1 MHLLSELRL
10 SENYNGVAQFLHLF
24 PSQSVLGS
32 EYICGMIHCMIGYVL
47 DYFKN
52 DVHFHSIAPLPSGSS
67 RKNLEILSYNINE
80 SYHNFSGI
88 QELCD
93 SYNLAN
99 REYFFDRSPRNFD
112 AILGLYRT
120 GKLHLSQGVSHLL
133 SSLGYFLAV
142 FWASFC
148 DF

>member
-1 MHLLSELRL
+1 M
-10 SENYNGVAQFLHLF
+10 F
-24 PSQSVLGS
+24 
-32 EYICGMIHCMIGYVL
+32 
-47 DYFKN
+47 
-52 DVHFHSIAPLPSGSS
+52 
-67 RKNLEILSYNINE
+67 YNINE

-148 DF
+148 DFWTFLRGWYKTLMLFWTYRKTSVPSMWFWSVSWSTNCPVFFSFFLVDQKKWEKDRTIGWPRDWPKPHGRD